1 MVEGSHEG
9 VNIQV
14 KSTSTE
20 IQSATAAVAI
30 TMKENTTTQ
39 ARTGTV
45 VYEQVGSGKTVTIT
59 CNQTAGTISTRDVL
73 EVVDNFGDSPA
84 VGGSI
89 LV

>member
-1 MVEGSHEG
+1 M
-9 VNIQV
+9 
-14 KSTSTE
+14 
-20 IQSATAAVAI
+20 AI
-30 TMKENTTTQ
+30 TLKENTTTQ

-59 CNQTAGTISTRDVL
+59 CSQAAGTISTRDVL

-89 LV
+89 LVWLSRDIMM